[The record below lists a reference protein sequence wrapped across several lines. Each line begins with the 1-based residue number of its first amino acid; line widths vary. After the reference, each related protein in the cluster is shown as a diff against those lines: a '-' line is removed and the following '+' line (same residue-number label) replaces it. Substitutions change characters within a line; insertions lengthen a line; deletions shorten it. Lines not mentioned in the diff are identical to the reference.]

1 MGGSGTLISIYPED
15 LTFLFELDKRCY
27 CNLKV
32 VNNSEHHAAFKAQ
45 KECPPNMQCKDKF
58 LIQSTKLVATST
70 DMDEIPP
77 NTFNKEVDKVIEEMK
92 LKVVY
97 TVPSGSF
104 DDSSITSL
112 GSMSFKLGSDDLTV
126 GPVHLRTLYCSWL
139 PPCRWISKYCFLYSK
154 IAIQFLEIKGW
165 IFTLNKAKGVAMGAS
180 GTLISIYPEDLT
192 FLFELDKPC
201 YCNLKVVNNSEHH
214 VAFKVKTTSPRKY
227 FVRPNASIVQPWDSC
242 TITITL
248 QAQKEYPPDMQ
259 CKDKFLIQSTK
270 VAASTDMDEIP
281 PNTFNKEVDKV
292 IEEMKLKVVYT
303 VPSGSSDDSGITSL
317 GSRSFKL
324 GSDDLTMLKN
334 ASIEEIQTIQR
345 LKDERDTTL
354 QQNQQM
360 QRELDVIRRRR
371 SRKSDAGFSLTF
383 AAFAGLIGVLIGLL
397 MSLIFPP
404 PQAAA

>member
-1 MGGSGTLISIYPED
+1 
-15 LTFLFELDKRCY
+15 
-27 CNLKV
+27 
-32 VNNSEHHAAFKAQ
+32 
-45 KECPPNMQCKDKF
+45 MQCKDKF

-77 NTFNKEVDKVIEEMK
+77 NTSIRWGPRTFA
-92 LKVVY
+92 LSVVR
-97 TVPSGSF
+97 G
-104 DDSSITSL
+104 
-112 GSMSFKLGSDDLTV
+112 
-126 GPVHLRTLYCSWL
+126 
-139 PPCRWISKYCFLYSK
+139 CRR
-154 IAIQFLEIKGW
+154 A
-165 IFTLNKAKGVAMGAS
+165 AGVAMGAS

-227 FVRPNASIVQPWDSC
+227 FVRPNASIIQPWDSC